1 MRKAAPW
8 RRLFFF
14 FFVKLILRIFCTIYH
29 LIFAPVPFIIIRMEQ
44 THHPDTDNRFL
55 KYSGIKMTLRIF
67 QRVKRTFSVVIIA
80 AILFYIVNEARGFHE
95 IDILGMVIALLA
107 GLSIFLYGMSKM
119 ESSLD
124 RIAGNRVKKLL
135 ETATEKRLSGLATGA
150 AVTALVGSSSITTVL
165 LTNLVGTS
173 ILSFARSVPVI
184 FGTNIGSTITLQLLA
199 FNVDAF
205 IPYFLV
211 FGFLLLF
218 LNKNNKKWYAVGNVV
233 FGLALIFFGLSFMKD
248 AMIPLRT
255 FEPFRN
261 VMMNMENPFLG
272 MLVGF
277 FFAGLIQSSAGT
289 VAIVIALAMN
299 GLVTLPAGIALILGV
314 HIGKCSTALLAGI
327 GKNGLAMR
335 VVVATI
341 IFAVSSSL
349 VFIFFIPELVYV
361 VRWVGGSIPRQI
373 ANAHTIFNVLAALAF
388 LPFTSYFTRFIEKL
402 VPARRTKE
410 EEESIPKYL
419 RTEDEIHSP
428 MGVYFGLLG
437 IKQELHRM
445 GTTVLEMYDDVL
457 HGMLYGKEEELEKI
471 IKRDNSVDILYDRIY
486 ENIMVIRLAD
496 KTEEQLEILD
506 KLEQFADELERAGDT
521 VKRLA
526 HYGIERDL
534 RDIEIS
540 EGTQQ
545 KITEMHGLIHEQFLR
560 LLNIISG
567 VMSKEERV
575 NTEKEIIDERN
586 LIFART
592 EESIRYLE
600 RIRGEGEMP
609 FRIEAFKLERD
620 MLRYMTRFY
629 KKIHHMAS
637 LHLSNYS
644 MEEEETLVPE
654 GE

>member
-1 MRKAAPW
+1 MEKNSQNDHMERRSLERSFSPAKSALKA
-8 RRLFFF
+8 
-14 FFVKLILRIFCTIYH
+14 
-29 LIFAPVPFIIIRMEQ
+29 
-44 THHPDTDNRFL
+44 
-55 KYSGIKMTLRIF
+55 F
-67 QRVKRTFSVVIIA
+67 QKVKRLLSVSAIA
-80 AILFYIVNEARGFHE
+80 AFLFYVVHVAREIHE
-95 IDILGMVIALLA
+95 IDVLGMSIGLLA

-124 RIAGNRVKKLL
+124 RLAGNRVKKML
-135 ETATEKRLSGLATGA
+135 ESATETKLSGVATGA

-165 LTNLVGTS
+165 LINLVGTS

-199 FNVDAF
+199 FNVDAL

-218 LNKNNKKWYAVGNVV
+218 LNKNNKKMYAVGNIV
-233 FGLALIFFGLSFMKD
+233 FGLALIFFGLYLMKT

-255 FEPFRN
+255 FEPFREI
-261 VMMNMENPFLG
+261 MMNMENPLLG
-272 MLVGF
+272 MLIGF

-289 VAIVIALAMN
+289 VAIVIALAAN

-327 GKNGLAMR
+327 GKNGLARR
-335 VVVATI
+335 VVIATV
-341 IFAVSSSL
+341 IFAVSSAL
-349 VFIFFIPELVYV
+349 IFIFFIPELVYAV
-361 VRWVGGSIPRQI
+361 THIGGSIPRQI
-373 ANAHTIFNVLAALAF
+373 ANAHTIFNVLATLVF
-388 LPFTSYFTRFIEKL
+388 LPFTSLFTSFVEKI
-402 VPARRTKE
+402 VPAKRTKE

-419 RTEDEIHSP
+419 RTEEEIHGP

-437 IKQELHRM
+437 VKQEIHRM

-457 HGMLYGKEEELEKI
+457 NGMLHGTEEELEKI
-471 IKRDNSVDILYDRIY
+471 EKRDNSVDTLYDRIY
-486 ENIMVIRLAD
+486 ENIVTIRLAD
-496 KTEEQLEILD
+496 RTEEQLEISNT
-506 KLEQFADELERAGDT
+506 LEHFADELERAGDT

-526 HYGIERDL
+526 HYGIEREQKEV
-534 RDIEIS
+534 EIS

-545 KITEMHGLIHEQFLR
+545 KIMEMHGLIREQFLR
-560 LLNIISG
+560 LLNVVSG
-567 VMSKEERV
+567 VMSKEETV
-575 NTEKEIIDERN
+575 NTEKEIMDERK
-586 LIFART
+586 LILKRT
-592 EESIRYLE
+592 DEFIQYLE

-609 FRIEAFKLERD
+609 FRIEAFKIERD

-644 MEEEETLVPE
+644 LKEEEEILSSENE